1 MRLSAYGLLDRIW
14 GQMIGELRHRLRGS
28 FASGLASYGAACF
41 LLLGSL
47 LMSGCAAK
55 PASPPAQGAMPVTVY
70 KVHPTDVPLTGEW
83 VGVLDGYTN
92 AQIQPQAAG
101 YLVRQLYKEGSP
113 VQKGQVLFL
122 IDPRPFQAAL
132 DSANGQLGQ
141 AEGSLEQAKA
151 ALGLAEIN
159 VNRDTPLVAAR
170 AIARSTLDNDTQ
182 QQLEATANVAT
193 AQASVKSAQAA
204 IETAKLN
211 LSFTE
216 VRSLITGV
224 AGRAAIQVGSLVNT
238 SSVLTSVSTLN
249 PIKCYFSIS
258 DSEYLGLVEKARSTG
273 GDLLRGEGKVPL
285 TLTLANGSTYPAKG
299 HIEYVDLSLDAQ
311 TGAIRIAA
319 VFPNPGNVLR
329 PNQFGRIKADT
340 EVQHSALLVPASAV
354 QELQGQQQAYVVG
367 AGATAHLV
375 TLQLGAQVGPY
386 WLVKS
391 GLSDGSQVIMDNIQK
406 LRDGA
411 SVRPHET
418 ANPAAPTAAIGQSE
432 GK

>member
-1 MRLSAYGLLDRIW
+1 
-14 GQMIGELRHRLRGS
+14 
-28 FASGLASYGAACF
+28 
-41 LLLGSL
+41 
-47 LMSGCAAK
+47 
-55 PASPPAQGAMPVTVY
+55 MPVAVY
-70 KVHPTDVPLTGEW
+70 RVHPTDVPISGEW
-83 VGVLDGYTN
+83 VGVLDGYTD

-101 YLVRQLYKEGSP
+101 YLVRQLYKEGSL
-113 VQKGQVLFL
+113 VQKGQVLFQ
-122 IDPRPFQAAL
+122 IDPRPFQATL
-132 DSANGQLGQ
+132 DSASGQLGQ
-141 AEGSLEQAKA
+141 AQGALEQAKA

-170 AIARSTLDNDTQ
+170 AIAKSTLDNDTQ
-182 QQLEATANVAT
+182 QKLEATANVAT
-193 AQASVKSAQAA
+193 AEASVRSAQAS

-211 LSFTE
+211 LSFTQ

-224 AGRAAIQVGSLVNT
+224 AGRAVIQVGSLVNT

-249 PIKCYFSIS
+249 PIKCYFSLS
-258 DSEYLGLVEKARSTG
+258 DSEYLGLVERARSKG
-273 GDLLRGEGKVPL
+273 GDLLRGEAQVPL
-285 TLTLANGSTYPAKG
+285 TLSLANGSIYPAKG

-340 EVQHSALLVPASAV
+340 EVQHNALLVPASAV
-354 QELQGQQQAYVVG
+354 QELQGQQQAYIVG
-367 AGATAHLV
+367 AGDTAHLV
-375 TLQLGAQVGPY
+375 TLQLGSQIGPY

-391 GLSDGSQVIMDNIQK
+391 GLAEGSEVIMDNIQK

-411 SVRPHET
+411 PVQPHET
-418 ANPAAPTAAIGQSE
+418 TSPAAPTAAIGQSE